1 MGLLSTAGRELT
13 ARPVL
18 ADIETASTRNRT
30 AKDTAE
36 MVGERLKKH
45 LPLSGDPAKMEE
57 LKAVEKQRKKDQ
69 YSHFVL
75 RLAFCRS

>member
-1 MGLLSTAGRELT
+1 M
-13 ARPVL
+13 L
-18 ADIETASTRNRT
+18 ADIETASARNRNN
-30 AKDTAE
+30 KDMAE

-45 LPLSGDPAKMEE
+45 LPLSGDPTKMDEM
-57 LKAVEKQRKKDQ
+57 KAIEKQRKKDQ